1 MKISIIGLGL
11 IGGSIGRATL
21 AKTEHTVYGYDISES
36 VLLKAELMNAITE
49 RGTDES
55 LSQSDMVIIALSPE
69 LTMSKM
75 EEICPKLKD
84 GTIIIDTCGIK
95 RQVIDKM
102 NELLE
107 KYPDLH
113 FAGVHPMAGREFSGI
128 EHSMVGLYEHAF
140 IIVVPVHPDMR
151 SLTLLKDYFLAL
163 GAEGLQIS
171 TAEEHD
177 KIIAYTSQL
186 AHVVSSSY
194 VKNPLSKVYAGYSA
208 GSFRDMTRV
217 AKLNAK
223 LWTELFLDNKDNLVV
238 AIEDLQKHLEEYKE
252 AIKNNDEEKLQ
263 SLLEEGTKIKAE
275 ADALL
280 VARRKN
286 GQK

>member
-36 VLLKAELMNAITE
+36 VLIKAELMNAISE
-49 RGTDES
+49 RGTDET
-55 LSQSDMVIIALSPE
+55 LAQSDMVIISITPE
-69 LTMSKM
+69 HTIEEM
-75 EEICPKLKD
+75 EKICPKLKP
-84 GTIIIDTCGIK
+84 GAIVIDTCGIK

-102 NELLE
+102 EELIE
-107 KYPDLH
+107 KYPELH
-113 FAGVHPMAGREFSGI
+113 FAGVHPMAGKEFSGI
-128 EHSMVGLYEHAF
+128 EHSTSGLYEHAF
-140 IIVVPVHPDMR
+140 IIVVPVHPDMP
-151 SLTLLKDYFLAL
+151 SLTLLKDYFLSL

-177 KIIAYTSQL
+177 KIISYTSQL
-186 AHVVSSSY
+186 PHVIASAFI
-194 VKNPLSKVYAGYSA
+194 KNPLFYVFKGFSA

-217 AKLNAK
+217 SRLDPD

-252 AIKNNDEEKLQ
+252 AIKAGDEAQLRA
-263 SLLEEGTKIKAE
+263 LLEEGTKIKTE
-275 ADALL
+275 VDAMQT
-280 VARRKN
+280 
-286 GQK
+286 QKEKK

>member
-21 AKTEHTVYGYDISES
+21 AKTNNIVYGYDISES
-36 VLLKAELMNAITE
+36 VLLKAELMHAISE
-49 RGTDES
+49 RGTEKT
-55 LSQSDMVIIALSPE
+55 LSDSDLVIIALSPE
-69 LTMSKM
+69 ATIEKM
-75 EEICPKLKD
+75 EVICPLLKP
-84 GTIIIDTCGIK
+84 GTIVIDTCGIK
-95 RQVIDKM
+95 RLVVDKM

-107 KYPDLH
+107 KYPELH

-128 EHSMVGLYEHAF
+128 EHSMTSLYEHAF
-140 IIVVPVHPDMR
+140 IIVVPVHPDMK
-151 SLTLLKDYFLAL
+151 SLTVLKDYFLSL

-177 KIIAYTSQL
+177 KIISYTSQR

-217 AKLNAK
+217 AKLNAD
-223 LWTELFLDNKDNLVV
+223 LWTELFLENGDNLVE
-238 AIEDLQKHLEEYKE
+238 AIEELQKHLEEYKE
-252 AIKNNDEEKLQ
+252 AIQEKDAEKLHY
-263 SLLEEGTKIKAE
+263 LLEKGTQMKAE

-280 VARRKN
+280 TARKKN
-286 GQK
+286 A